1 MQPLHKKR
9 KITSLKKLL
18 KLVTKGRNRRVWCYR
33 RQVRLPT
40 CYVGS
45 EARWDGGGG
54 RGDRYSRETY
64 GCSLIHTRL
73 EKWNE

>member
-1 MQPLHKKR
+1 M
-9 KITSLKKLL
+9 
-18 KLVTKGRNRRVWCYR
+18 
-33 RQVRLPT
+33 RLPT